1 MGSFHICF
9 RDDALRKSHSPSLS
23 PDIDY
28 FKYFF
33 VFRRRG
39 NCEEDYSSRSELR
52 SAESAVF
59 FDEFLFGAI
68 AHFGIFFW
76 IEAVGLGDEVSYRF
90 TVRVTHASWDP
101 PFGGSSLWPTVGP
114 ILRIVFFDFL
124 WLDICAQAHRYRC
137 TEFNCTWSASVTTQY
152 LHCKELK
159 AQHFPTLF
167 WTHTI
172 WLYDGTF

>member
-1 MGSFHICF
+1 MMCRALYTTMMCYRDVVDMNLLIEEVCYALHQDSIIVSLWCGLSYEEISCYVFQVIGGEAGRRSAIFGAYFFFDSIMYLFTSFVSFHICF

-52 SAESAVF
+52 SAESAVV

-68 AHFGIFFW
+68 AHFGIF
-76 IEAVGLGDEVSYRF
+76 Y
-90 TVRVTHASWDP
+90 
-101 PFGGSSLWPTVGP
+101 
-114 ILRIVFFDFL
+114 
-124 WLDICAQAHRYRC
+124 
-137 TEFNCTWSASVTTQY
+137 
-152 LHCKELK
+152 ELK
-159 AQHFPTLF
+159 Q
-167 WTHTI
+167 
-172 WLYDGTF
+172 